1 MGKLKLSIVWL
12 LKFDG
17 CSCICIHNFDRFYRN
32 WRYLAVGSREPLC
45 AMFSARLDIGSAL
58 RIRGAYKRILL
69 HILVAWLPSI
79 PRSFS
84 FSSFHFRGGNASS
97 PMSMDEKVESGSQE
111 SQYLRCRNTFFDLG
125 ANSGDTLKR
134 LFSKKADRSRK
145 YRSIGAVLRKTNLT
159 VGSMCV
165 LSFEGNPRF
174 SRQLQLFQRR
184 HAHDCL
190 LLEVF
195 SETAVYFRNENVTF
209 YLDSLNSRTQ
219 PGSSLVSEKVTSTQK
234 NAVRIQGIDFGELLE
249 KISIITHEYWNG
261 VVIVKMDLEGFE
273 YSLLRNLIARGLLCK
288 NVDYLLVEFHD
299 IATKFRDDVG
309 VPSQVDKLLKWL
321 ANENQCKTEVIDL
334 EGT

>member
-1 MGKLKLSIVWL
+1 M
-12 LKFDG
+12 
-17 CSCICIHNFDRFYRN
+17 
-32 WRYLAVGSREPLC
+32 AVGSREPLS
-45 AMFSARLDIGSAL
+45 AMFASSLDVGSVF
-58 RIRGAYKRILL
+58 RTRGAYKRILL

-84 FSSFHFRGGNASS
+84 FSSFAFRGGTASPPVS
-97 PMSMDEKVESGSQE
+97 ASEKVDSGSQE
-111 SQYLRCRNTFFDLG
+111 TKYLRCRNTFFDLG

-145 YRSIGAVLRKTNLT
+145 YRSIGAVLRKTHLT
-159 VGSMCV
+159 IGSMCV

-209 YLDSLNSRTQ
+209 YLDSLNARTQ
-219 PGSSLVSEKVTSTQK
+219 AGSSLVSEKVTSTEK
-234 NAVRIQGIDFGELLE
+234 NAVSIQGIDFGELLE
-249 KISIITHEYWNG
+249 KISSITHEHWNG

-299 IATKFRDDVG
+299 ITTKFRENVG
-309 VPSQVDKLLKWL
+309 VPSQVDKMFKWL
-321 ANENQCKTEVIDL
+321 ADENQCKTEVIDL
-334 EGT
+334 EGI

>member
-1 MGKLKLSIVWL
+1 MASTLGRR
-12 LKFDG
+12 G
-17 CSCICIHNFDRFYRN
+17 
-32 WRYLAVGSREPLC
+32 GS
-45 AMFSARLDIGSAL
+45 
-58 RIRGAYKRILL
+58 KRILL
-69 HILVAWLPSI
+69 HILFAWLPSI

-84 FSSFHFRGGNASS
+84 SVAFRSSNTSS
-97 PMSMDEKVESGSQE
+97 PKLPDGDGDGGSQE
-111 SQYLRCRNTFFDLG
+111 SKYSPCRNTFFDLG

-145 YRSIGAVLRKTNLT
+145 YRSIGAVLRKTSLT
-159 VGSMCV
+159 VSRMCV

-219 PGSSLVSEKVTSTQK
+219 AGSSLVSEKVTSTQK
-234 NAVRIQGIDFGELLE
+234 HAVRIQGIDFGELLD
-249 KISIITHEYWNG
+249 KLSFIAHEQWNG

-299 IATKFRDDVG
+299 IATKFRENVG
-309 VPSQVDKLLKWL
+309 VPSQVDRLLKWL
-321 ANENQCKTEVIDL
+321 ANEDQCKTEVVDL